1 MRIMFD
7 ALVGIIVI
15 IVLVAAFL
23 SGGTMGFIYALAGC
37 LGFGALFEI
46 FGFWD

>member
-1 MRIMFD
+1 MFETV
-7 ALVGIIVI
+7 VGIIVI